1 MRNEI
6 FEKIKQNR
14 IRSLTELNNIEK
26 KELNKKESIEDT
38 NRNKTEVRRRK
49 RNPLLPV
56 SAFWNNRSFPK
67 ISIDTTETVRSINRY
82 GRLSKSAFNK
92 LIMGITP
99 LFSSLNRK
107 VNSTADKM
115 TEGFY
120 SYSSRFFE
128 DRYEYVDVNDYQ
140 GVKTIAIIPAIAYEE
155 EYNVLNESITFF
167 NEVWAKLAKTRLVRS
182 MVLFFEFD
190 ENISIESQDQKHIA
204 VSEKSIYA
212 RPEIQRTLTNTI
224 NIIDRHTKILVIRL
238 NKLQGYFKTIAVNKT
253 DIILKVKPTVIRLKQ
268 RLFPAINRFVRY

>member
-14 IRSLTELNNIEK
+14 MRCLTELNNIEN
-26 KELNKKESIEDT
+26 KELNMKESIEETDS
-38 NRNKTEVRRRK
+38 NMMGVRKRK

-56 SAFWNNRSFPK
+56 SLFWNNISFSN
-67 ISIDTTETVRSINRY
+67 ISIDTTGTVRSINRY
-82 GRLSKSAFNK
+82 GRLIKSTFNQLLK
-92 LIMGITP
+92 EITP
-99 LFSSLNRK
+99 LTSSLNRK

-128 DRYEYVDVNDYQ
+128 DRYEYVDVNDYPS
-140 GVKTIAIIPAIAYEE
+140 VKTLAITPAIAYEE
-155 EYNVLNESITFF
+155 EYNVIKESISFF
-167 NEVWAKLAKTRLVRS
+167 KEVWAKLAKTRLMRS

-190 ENISIESQDQKHIA
+190 ENISIESQGQKYIA
-204 VSEKSIYA
+204 VNEKSIYA
-212 RPEIQRTLTNTI
+212 RGEIQRTLTNTI
-224 NIIDRHTKILVIRL
+224 NIMDTHTKILVIRL
-238 NKLQGYFKTIAVNKT
+238 KKLIGYFKTSAINQT
-253 DIILKVKPTVIRLKQ
+253 QIILKEKSTVIRIKQ

>member
-14 IRSLTELNNIEK
+14 MRCLNELNNIEN
-26 KELNKKESIEDT
+26 KELNKKESIEGT
-38 NRNKTEVRRRK
+38 NHNKMGVRK
-49 RNPLLPV
+49 RKSPPLLPV
-56 SAFWNNRSFPK
+56 SAFWNNISFPK
-67 ISIDTTETVRSINRY
+67 ISIDTTETIRSINRY
-82 GRLSKSAFNK
+82 GRLSKSAFNQ
-92 LIMGITP
+92 LIMEITP

-107 VNSTADKM
+107 INRTADKV

-155 EYNVLNESITFF
+155 EYNVLNESISFF
-167 NEVWAKLAKTRLVRS
+167 KEVWAKLAKTRLVRS

-190 ENISIESQDQKHIA
+190 ENISIESQGQKHIA
-204 VSEKSIYA
+204 VSEKSTYA
-212 RPEIQRTLTNTI
+212 IVEIQRTLTNTI
-224 NIIDRHTKILVIRL
+224 NIMDTHTKILVIRL
-238 NKLQGYFKTIAVNKT
+238 NKLIGYFKTADINKT
-253 DIILKVKPTVIRLKQ
+253 HLILKVKSIVIRLKQ